1 MGSGTIMFVAMSRVA
16 VVLLLGLL
24 PLTANAV
31 FDLRRIPTPEDV
43 RAIRAMGW
51 APAADALEDL
61 LAAEWKPS
69 HGAQAGSSGN
79 SVFRQWQRLAQWCRL
94 LGTPEPVA
102 LRAWLG
108 RRVLRNP
115 EQDNALLV
123 IPPGMPLPTD
133 SFGRPLPVAADELRG
148 TRVPQEILRA
158 LLPGDYSPREGPVA
172 SRAREDFLAALAADQ
187 NFLKEFFRE
196 LQPDDFIPVVLMRL
210 ETLCGARPGAWTAY
224 RSLKLAF
231 ALVHDQKEPA
241 FWPHHQV
248 APESLPRSRDSLVER
263 FDYFYRANESGRLE
277 HDLRRLTAA
286 ELKFLV
292 DAPVPRSELEWAAKN
307 VNLRRGRFDRVLDMV
322 RYDQPRADRGDFN
335 WPHGT
340 YRLGDIESKGGICT
354 DQAYF
359 ACIAGKAK
367 GIPTLFFAGQGRDGG
382 HAWFGFLR
390 DNGKWELDAG
400 RFFNQRYTVGQALDP
415 QTWLP
420 VTDHE
425 LLYLSGR
432 AVRAPGHDAALGD
445 LAMAEIFRRRGDI
458 ASAGAAADSARYYS
472 PDYVAAWEA
481 KEEVLLAA
489 GDAEALRQHY
499 AEAIARFRREE
510 DLRVRYQARLAGL
523 ERAAGDG
530 RVARQLEARMI
541 RENRRART
549 DLSTAAA
556 AELLARMVD
565 EGDFEAAMREYR
577 ALASKL
583 GPKGGGNFF
592 YGVVRPFVLQ
602 LQAAGRENDAQS
614 ALELAGRVMRFEP
627 GSILA
632 REFAELQGALSAAQ

>member
-1 MGSGTIMFVAMSRVA
+1 MSRVA
-16 VVLLLGLL
+16 VVFFLCLL
-24 PLTANAV
+24 PLPADAG
-31 FDLRRIPTPEDV
+31 FDLRRIPTAEDV

-51 APAADALEDL
+51 VPAADELEDL

-69 HGAQAGSSGN
+69 HAAQAGSSGN

-133 SFGRPLPVAADELRG
+133 SFGRPLPVAAEELRG
-148 TRVPQEILRA
+148 TRVPPEILQA
-158 LLPGDYSPREGPVA
+158 LLPGDYTPQEGPVA
-172 SRAREDFLAALAADQ
+172 ARAGEDFLAALAADQ
-187 NFLKEFFRE
+187 DFLREFFRH

-210 ETLCGARPGAWTAY
+210 ETLRGAYPGAWTAY
-224 RSLKLAF
+224 RPLKLAF
-231 ALVHDQKEPA
+231 ALVHDQREPA

-248 APESLPRSRDSLVER
+248 APESVPRSAENLAER
-263 FDYFYRANESGRLE
+263 FGYFYRANEAGRLE
-277 HDLRRLTAA
+277 HDLRRLSAA

-292 DAPVPRSELEWAAKN
+292 DAPVPRSELEWASEN
-307 VNLRRGRFDRVLDMV
+307 INLRRGRFDRVLDMV

-340 YRLGDIESKGGICT
+340 YRLGNIESKGGICT

-445 LAMAEIFRRRGDI
+445 LAMAEIFRRRGDLV
-458 ASAGAAADSARYYS
+458 SAGAAADSACFYS

-489 GDAEALRQHY
+489 GDAEGLRRHY
-499 AEAIARFRREE
+499 AEAISRFRREE

-523 ERAAGDG
+523 ERAGGDG
-530 RVARQLEARMI
+530 RAARQLEERMI

-556 AELLARMVD
+556 AELLSRMVE
-565 EGDFEAAMREYR
+565 EGDLEAAMREYR
-577 ALASKL
+577 SLTAKL
-583 GPKGGGNFF
+583 GPRGGGNFF
-592 YGVVRPFVLQ
+592 YGIVQPFVLR
-602 LQAAGRENDAQS
+602 LQAGGRDKE
-614 ALELAGRVMRFEP
+614 ALRALDLAGRVMKLEP
-627 GSILA
+627 GSILS
-632 REFAELQGALSAAQ
+632 REFDGLEAAVAGAQ